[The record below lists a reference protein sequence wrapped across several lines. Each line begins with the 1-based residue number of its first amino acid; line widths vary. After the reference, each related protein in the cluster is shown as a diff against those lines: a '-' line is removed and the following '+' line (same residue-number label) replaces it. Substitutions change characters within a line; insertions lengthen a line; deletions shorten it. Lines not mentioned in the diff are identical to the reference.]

1 MNMGIKNVIE
11 KVGTIPG
18 QGSILEQI
26 DKLLRKQQRRNLFEM
41 LEEIDKRAVENF
53 PVVLYKS
60 FPQNGKQNPA
70 LLRFFLPKWRG
81 YDEVFWQALG
91 DYIVLAV
98 HRVTD
103 VDYDRIRGKIKVL
116 YFAKSKG
123 RVKSPEH
130 IRGIIQ
136 RIAFLIDTED
146 LPTDFTRFRSM
157 ADRRG
162 QIGEI
167 SKEQAAL
174 IGAAI
179 KLLPNV

>member
-1 MNMGIKNVIE
+1 MEILKAIE
-11 KVGTIPG
+11 KVGMLPG
-18 QGSILEQI
+18 QGSTLEQI

-41 LEEIDKRAVENF
+41 LEHTDGNTADKF
-53 PVVLYKS
+53 PVILYRS
-60 FPQNGKQNPA
+60 LPQNGKKNPA
-70 LLRFFLPKWRG
+70 VLRFSLPKWQG

-103 VDYDRIRGKIKVL
+103 VEFDRTRGKIKVL

-130 IRGIIQ
+130 IRKIIQ
-136 RIAFLIDTED
+136 RIAFLVDNED
-146 LPTDFTRFRSM
+146 LPTDFTRFRRM
-157 ADRRG
+157 AERRG

-179 KLLPNV
+179 KLLSKV

>member
-1 MNMGIKNVIE
+1 MDILNAID
-11 KVGTIPG
+11 KVGMIPG
-18 QGSILEQI
+18 QGSALEQI

-41 LEEIDKRAVENF
+41 LEQIDTKSLKNF

-60 FPQNGKQNPA
+60 LPQNGKINPA
-70 LLRFFLPKWRG
+70 LLRFLLPKWQG

-130 IRGIIQ
+130 IRKIIQ
-136 RIAFLIDTED
+136 RIAFLIDAEE
-146 LPTDFTRFRSM
+146 LPTDFTRFRRM
-157 ADRRG
+157 TERRG

-179 KLLPNV
+179 KLLSKV

>member
-1 MNMGIKNVIE
+1 MNREVLNAIE

-18 QGSILEQI
+18 QGSALEQI

-41 LEEIDKRAVENF
+41 LEQIEIKTVEHF
-53 PVVLYKS
+53 PVLLYKS
-60 FPQNGKQNPA
+60 LPQNGKRNPA
-70 LLRFFLPKWRG
+70 LLRFLLPKWRG

-103 VDYDRIRGKIKVL
+103 VEYDRIRGKMKVL

-123 RVKSPEH
+123 RIKSPEH

-136 RIAFLIDTED
+136 RIAFLVDTED
-146 LPTDFTRFRSM
+146 LPTDFTRFRRM
-157 ADRRG
+157 AERRG

-179 KLLPNV
+179 KLLSKV

>member
-1 MNMGIKNVIE
+1 MEILNAIE
-11 KVGTIPG
+11 KVALIPG
-18 QGSILEQI
+18 QGSVLEQI

-41 LEEIDKRAVENF
+41 LGQIDERTVGKF
-53 PVVLYKS
+53 PVILYKS
-60 FPQNGKQNPA
+60 LPQNGKINPA
-70 LLRFFLPKWRG
+70 LLRFFLPKWQG

-103 VDYDRIRGKIKVL
+103 VDYDRLHGKIKVL

-130 IRGIIQ
+130 IRSIIQ
-136 RIAFLIDTED
+136 KLAFLVDAED
-146 LPTDFTRFRSM
+146 LPTDFTRFRRM
-157 ADRRG
+157 TERRG

-179 KLLPNV
+179 KLLSIV

>member
-1 MNMGIKNVIE
+1 MEILHAIE
-11 KVGTIPG
+11 KVALIPG
-18 QGSILEQI
+18 QGSVLEQI

-41 LEEIDKRAVENF
+41 LGQIDKSSIEHF
-53 PVVLYKS
+53 PVILYKS
-60 FPQNGKQNPA
+60 LPQNGKINPA
-70 LLRFFLPKWRG
+70 LLRFFLPKWQG

-103 VDYDRIRGKIKVL
+103 VDYDRLHGKIKVL

-130 IRGIIQ
+130 IRSIIQ
-136 RIAFLIDTED
+136 KLAFLVDSED
-146 LPTDFTRFRSM
+146 LPTDFTRFRRM
-157 ADRRG
+157 TERRG

-179 KLLPNV
+179 KLLSKV

>member
-1 MNMGIKNVIE
+1 MNMGILNAIE
-11 KVGTIPG
+11 RVGTIPG

-26 DKLLRKQQRRNLFEM
+26 DKLLRKEQRRNLFEM
-41 LEEIDKRAVENF
+41 LEQLDENTVEKF
-53 PVVLYKS
+53 PVVLYKRL
-60 FPQNGKQNPA
+60 PQNGKKEPA
-70 LLRFFLPKWRG
+70 LLRFLLPKWKE

-103 VDYDRIRGKIKVL
+103 VDYDRTRGKIKVL

-130 IRGIIQ
+130 IRKIIQ
-136 RIAFLIDTED
+136 RIAFLVDTEA
-146 LPTDFTRFRSM
+146 LPTDFTRFRRM
-157 ADRRG
+157 AERRG
-162 QIGEI
+162 QIGEL

-174 IGAAI
+174 IGVAI
-179 KLLPNV
+179 KLLPGV

>member
-1 MNMGIKNVIE
+1 MKILNVFD
-11 KVGTIPG
+11 KVGTVPG

-26 DKLLRKQQRRNLFEM
+26 DKLLRKQQRRNLFGM
-41 LEEIDKRAVENF
+41 LEQIDQRAVAKF

-60 FPQNGKQNPA
+60 LPQNGKINPA
-70 LLRFFLPKWRG
+70 LLRFFLPKWQG

-91 DYIVLAV
+91 DYIVLSV

-130 IRGIIQ
+130 IRSIIQ

-179 KLLPNV
+179 KLLSIV

>member
-1 MNMGIKNVIE
+1 VEIVKAIE
-11 KVGTIPG
+11 KVALIPG
-18 QGSILEQI
+18 QGSVLEQI

-41 LEEIDKRAVENF
+41 LEQIDERSVENF
-53 PVVLYKS
+53 PVILYKS
-60 FPQNGKQNPA
+60 LPQNGKTNPA
-70 LLRFFLPKWRG
+70 LLRFLLPKWQG

-103 VDYDRIRGKIKVL
+103 VDYDRIRGKMKVL

-130 IRGIIQ
+130 IRKIIQ
-136 RIAFLIDTED
+136 RIAFLVDSED
-146 LPTDFTRFRSM
+146 LPTDFTRFRRM
-157 ADRRG
+157 TERRG

-179 KLLPNV
+179 KLLSKV